1 MNLPISPNLND
12 FNLHILLKAVGKEQF
27 VASVAELSDIQ
38 VTAETKEEAIEQLQ
52 KMVREHLEGTEV
64 LTFPVVSGEVTTDR
78 ENPWMEFIGMYEGD
92 EDFAQIA
99 AQLRAEREL
108 E

>member
-1 MNLPISPNLND
+1 MNLPISPNLNGL
-12 FNLHILLKAVGKEQF
+12 NLHILLKTLGTEQV
-27 VASVAELSDIQ
+27 VASVAELSDIK
-38 VTAETKEEAIEQLQ
+38 VTAPTREDAIEQLQ
-52 KMVREHLEGTEV
+52 KLVQEHLEGIEV
-64 LTFPVVSGEVTTDR
+64 LTFPVMSAKVATER